1 MICRIRKQAGLIVC
15 VCVFQ
20 MFNGNTA
27 LHVVS
32 SLQKHQG
39 QVEAVKLLM
48 KSGADPTIRNIE
60 NELPSQLVP
69 DGPTGEKVG
78 AVIFHI

>member
-1 MICRIRKQAGLIVC
+1 MC

-32 SLQKHQG
+32 SLQRHPG

-48 KSGADPTIRNIE
+48 KRGADPTIRNIE
-60 NELPSQLVP
+60 NELPSQLTP

-78 AVIFHI
+78 VVIFQMKGEVLDF

>member
-1 MICRIRKQAGLIVC
+1 M
-15 VCVFQ
+15 FQ

-32 SLQKHQG
+32 SLQNHKS

-48 KSGADPTIRNIE
+48 SRGANNNTRNIE

-69 DGPTGEKVG
+69 EGPTGEKVG
-78 AVIFHI
+78 RVN